1 MPLLDEELSDQ
12 INELCDLGIDL
23 AEGGRFDKALEA
35 FDMAWDLLPDPK
47 TEWEESFWILGNK
60 GDAYFQ
66 QRDYAAGREVLERAM
81 RCLDAVGEG
90 FLHLRLGQC
99 LFELGEM
106 EQARR
111 ELALALEREA
121 DTIFID
127 EDPKYLSLVMES
139 GGGENQGIAPEFED
153 S

>member
-1 MPLLDEELSDQ
+1 MPELDEALSEQ

-35 FDMAWDLLPDPK
+35 FDMAWDLLPEPK
-47 TEWEESFWILGNK
+47 AEWEESFWILGNK

-81 RCLDAVGEG
+81 KCLDAVGEG

-106 EQARR
+106 DEARR
-111 ELALALEREA
+111 ELTLALEYEA
-121 DTIFID
+121 QTIFID
-127 EDPKYLSLVMES
+127 EDPKYLSLATETEGREIIRES
-139 GGGENQGIAPEFED
+139 ED